1 MRNEEL
7 AAVFEEIADLLEIKG
22 EQVFRVNSYRR
33 ASRTIS
39 ELPRDVA
46 ELAAD
51 DELQSLPGIGK
62 GTAEKIKEY
71 LTDGRIRL
79 HAELL
84 ESMPKGLPSL
94 LRIPGMGPKRVAL
107 AWKEL
112 GVTNMADLKGAIA
125 SGRLAGLRGMGE
137 KSVEQIAAAIAFCEQ
152 GADRTP
158 LGLALPV
165 AEALAEELRRVK
177 GVKRVAV
184 CGSLRRGCETIGDLD
199 FLCESDDGPA
209 VVKAFTS
216 LPQVRRVLAA
226 GETKGSVIVLR
237 RDSVEMQADCRV
249 VPGESFGAALQYFTG
264 SKEHNVRLRELAIKK
279 GWKLNEWGLF
289 AGERRLAGKDE
300 LWIYRKLGLPPI
312 PPELREDRG
321 ELEPGAVQSLIEVED
336 VRGDLHIHTSASDG
350 VDTADEIAAAAERN
364 GYQYIA
370 ITDHSK
376 SSTIA
381 NGLSIDRMWRQIER
395 LRELNKQLASVAV
408 LASCE
413 CDILAD
419 GGLDY
424 PDTLLAACDLV
435 VASMH
440 SGMRQPRDKITGRV
454 LAAMDNP
461 YVTIIGHPTGR
472 LIGQREPMAL
482 DMEAVLA
489 KAAETGTAIE
499 LNASWQRLD
508 LNDRHCRMAR
518 DAGVMISLGT
528 DAHAAAQLGQM
539 KLGVITAR
547 RGWLR
552 AADVLNSRPLT
563 AVRKWVSRKRARG

>member
-1 MRNEEL
+1 MRNEEI
-7 AAVFEEIADLLEIKG
+7 AAIFEEIADILEIKG

-33 ASRTIS
+33 AARTIS
-39 ELPRDVA
+39 DLARDVA
-46 ELAAD
+46 ELAAGGG
-51 DELQSLPGIGK
+51 LQSLPGIGK
-62 GTAEKIKEY
+62 GTAEKIDEY
-71 LTDGRIRL
+71 LTHGRVGL

-84 ESMPKGLPSL
+84 ASIPKDLPAIL
-94 LRIPGMGPKRVAL
+94 QIPGMGPKRVAL

-112 GVTNMADLKGAIA
+112 GVTSVADLKEAIA
-125 SGRLAGLRGMGE
+125 SGRFAALKGMGQ
-137 KSVEQIAAAIAFCEQ
+137 KSVEQIAAAIRFTEKTA
-152 GADRTP
+152 GRTP

-165 AEALAEELRRVK
+165 AEALAEELRRIK
-177 GVKRVAV
+177 AVKRVAV

-216 LPQVRRVLAA
+216 LPQVQRVLAA
-226 GETKGSVIVLR
+226 GDTKGSVIVLR
-237 RDSVEMQADCRV
+237 RDSIEMQADCRV

-264 SKEHNVRLRELAIKK
+264 SKEHNVRLRELAGKK

-289 AGERRLAGKDE
+289 AGERLLAGKDE
-300 LWIYRKLGLPPI
+300 LSIYRKLGLPPI

-321 ELEPGAVQSLIEVED
+321 ELTPGAIHSLIDAED
-336 VRGDLHIHTSASDG
+336 VRGDLHMHTTASDG
-350 VDTADEIAAAAERN
+350 TDTAEEITAAAERI

-370 ITDHSK
+370 VTDHSK
-376 SSTIA
+376 SSAIA
-381 NGLSIDRMWRQIER
+381 NGLSVDRMWRQIDK
-395 LRELNKQLASVAV
+395 LRELDKRFPSIAI

-413 CDILAD
+413 CDILSD
-419 GGLDY
+419 GSLDY
-424 PDTLLAACDLV
+424 PDSLLSACDLV
-435 VASMH
+435 VASIH
-440 SGMRQPRDKITGRV
+440 SAMRQPRDKITARV

-489 KAAETGTAIE
+489 KAAQTDTAIE

-518 DAGVMISLGT
+518 EVGVMISLGT
-528 DAHAAAQLGQM
+528 DAHAAVQLGQM

-552 AADVLNSRPLT
+552 TADVLNTLPLA
-563 AVRKWVSRKRARG
+563 AVRKWISRKRRRA

>member
-1 MRNEEL
+1 MRNEEI
-7 AAVFEEIADLLEIKG
+7 AAIFDEIADLLEIKG

-39 ELPRDVA
+39 ELARDVA
-46 ELAAD
+46 ELAAS

-71 LTDGRIRL
+71 LADGRVGL
-79 HAELL
+79 HVELL
-84 ESMPKGLPSL
+84 ESMPKGLPAL
-94 LRIPGMGPKRVAL
+94 LQVPGMGPKRVAL
-107 AWKEL
+107 VWREL
-112 GVTNMADLKGAIA
+112 GVTSLPDLKEAIA
-125 SGRLAGLRGMGE
+125 SGRFAALRGMGQ
-137 KSVEQIAAAIAFCEQ
+137 KSVEQIAAAIQFTEKTT
-152 GADRTP
+152 GRTP

-165 AEALAEELRRVK
+165 AEALAEELRQVNA
-177 GVKRVAV
+177 VKRVAV

-209 VVKAFTS
+209 VVKAFTTF
-216 LPQVRRVLAA
+216 PQVRRVLAA

-249 VPGESFGAALQYFTG
+249 VPAESFGAALQYFTG
-264 SKEHNVRLRELAIKK
+264 SKEHNVRLRELAGKK

-289 AGERRLAGKDE
+289 AGERCLAGKDE
-300 LWIYRKLGLPPI
+300 LSIYRKLGLPAI

-321 ELEPGAVQSLIEVED
+321 ELAAGAVESLIDVED
-336 VRGDLHIHTSASDG
+336 VRGDLHIHTTASDG
-350 VDTADEIAAAAERN
+350 VDTAEEMAATAERI

-381 NGLSIDRMWRQIER
+381 NGLSVDRMWRQIER
-395 LRELNKQLASVAV
+395 LREIDKRFPHIAV
-408 LASCE
+408 LVGCE
-413 CDILAD
+413 CDILSD
-419 GGLDY
+419 GSLDY
-424 PDTLLAACDLV
+424 PDSLLAACDLV
-435 VASMH
+435 VASVH
-440 SGMRQPRDKITGRV
+440 SGMRQPREKITARV

-461 YVTIIGHPTGR
+461 YVAVIGHPTGR

-489 KAAETGTAIE
+489 RAAETNTAIE
-499 LNASWQRLD
+499 LNTSWQRLD

-518 DAGVMISLGT
+518 EAGVMVALGT
-528 DAHAAAQLGQM
+528 DAHAAVQLGQM

-552 AADVLNSRPLT
+552 AGDVLNTRPLA
-563 AVRKWVSRKRARG
+563 AVRKWINRKRPRG